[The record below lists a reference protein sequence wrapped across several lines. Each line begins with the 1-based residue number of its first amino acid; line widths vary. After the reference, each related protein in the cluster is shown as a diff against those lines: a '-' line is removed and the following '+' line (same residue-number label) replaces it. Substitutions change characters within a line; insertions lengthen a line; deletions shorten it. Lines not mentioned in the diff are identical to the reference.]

1 MRLPWGVEGVFG
13 GNTDGSLMTEQTYQ
27 YSNEELL
34 SEKKKKI
41 IGEIY
46 IITSGVDE
54 KAIYTETEIGD
65 VRLLGLGTGE
75 G

>member
-1 MRLPWGVEGVFG
+1 MPVIQRGAFVR
-13 GNTDGSLMTEQTYQ
+13 
-27 YSNEELL
+27 EE
-34 SEKKKKI
+34 EDNQR
-41 IGEIY
+41 EIY